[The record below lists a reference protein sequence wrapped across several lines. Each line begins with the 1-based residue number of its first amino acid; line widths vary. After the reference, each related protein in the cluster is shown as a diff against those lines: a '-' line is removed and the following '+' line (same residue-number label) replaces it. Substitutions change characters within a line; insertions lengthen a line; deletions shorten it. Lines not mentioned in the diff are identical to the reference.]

1 MGKKKNQG
9 RLAPWQRNLNKEQK
23 QAARALGINNVNKVA
38 ELERINNYIS
48 AAQQS
53 KSDPVYQQAARNI
66 GITNYNSVND
76 YAQVVNRMA
85 SAATGGSNSNNSS
98 NNSNGGGSSSPAN
111 NGSYDNIRAIYEQQM
126 ADARAREQEF
136 AQKVADQ
143 IQAMQLDMNDQI
155 AAAQTAADQQ
165 VSYLNDLM
173 MQQAN
178 DAAQVQ
184 DMLGQQL
191 SAAQAAYS
199 EQARAAAALGRAF
212 VPALEPTAATVQM
225 GDQRK
230 TERTDVNNTLSSLA
244 ITSSIGANSNPLAGL
259 QLA

>member
-1 MGKKKNQG
+1 MSGGNTGSTPVSKPVIIKG
-9 RLAPWQRNLNKEQK
+9 
-23 QAARALGINNVNKVA
+23 QAQNVVQQPANSFNNPVNKQVA
-38 ELERINNYIS
+38 RE
-48 AAQQS
+48 
-53 KSDPVYQQAARNI
+53 I
-66 GITNYNSVND
+66 GITNFNSGSD
-76 YAQVVNRMA
+76 MRQVQAEIARRQSAPAAAPAPAPAA
-85 SAATGGSNSNNSS
+85 SSS
-98 NNSNGGGSSSPAN
+98 SSSPAN

-126 ADARAREQEF
+126 AEARAREQEY
-136 AQKVADQ
+136 AQKVAEQ
-143 IQAMQLDMNDQI
+143 IQAMQLDMSAQM
-155 AAAQTAADQQ
+155 AAAQQAADEQI
-165 VSYLNDLM
+165 SYLNDLM
-173 MQQAN
+173 MKQSE
-178 DAAQVQ
+178 DAARTQ

-230 TERTDVNNTLSSLA
+230 TEREDVNNTLSALA

>member
-1 MGKKKNQG
+1 MGKKENQG
-9 RLAPWQRNLNKEQK
+9 RLAPWQKNLNKEQK
-23 QAARALGINNVNKVA
+23 QAAKALGINNVNKVA

-53 KSDPVYQQAARNI
+53 KSDPVYQQAAQNI

-76 YAQVVNRMA
+76 YAQVVRQVTNTPAPAA
-85 SAATGGSNSNNSS
+85 SSGNSG
-98 NNSNGGGSSSPAN
+98 GGGSSSPAN

-126 ADARAREQEF
+126 AEARAREQEF

-155 AAAQTAADQQ
+155 AATQTAADQQ
-165 VSYLNDLM
+165 ISYLNDLM

-178 DAAQVQ
+178 DAARTQ

-191 SAAQAAYS
+191 SAAQAAYA

-230 TERTDVNNTLSSLA
+230 TEREDVNNTLSSLA

>member
-9 RLAPWQRNLNKEQK
+9 RLAPWERNLNKEQK
-23 QAARALGINNVNKVA
+23 QAAKALGINNVNKVA

-53 KSDPVYQQAARNI
+53 KSDPVYQQAAQNI

-76 YAQVVNRMA
+76 YAQVVRQMTNTPAPAA
-85 SAATGGSNSNNSS
+85 SSGNSG
-98 NNSNGGGSSSPAN
+98 GGGSSSPAN
-111 NGSYDNIRAIYEQQM
+111 DGSYDNIRAIYEQQM
-126 ADARAREQEF
+126 AEARAREQEY
-136 AQKVADQ
+136 AQKAADQ
-143 IQAMQLDMNDQI
+143 IQAIQLDMSAQM
-155 AAAQTAADQQ
+155 AAAQQAADQQ
-165 VSYLNDLM
+165 MGYLNDLM
-173 MQQAN
+173 MQQAEETRRT
-178 DAAQVQ
+178 Q

-230 TERTDVNNTLSSLA
+230 TEREDTNNTLSALA